1 MPNWNLKSFDNIY
14 ASLAESAYRDRPT
27 NFAFGQLNRDQQN
40 RLKKNKSVLFDFS
53 KDAKD
58 NKGQVTQGGGTDLP
72 NQGKVYLQADN
83 EGLLEDK
90 KTGYNAYYVT
100 DTDTINQNTKQ
111 TYFAVRGSDGF
122 GIDMDKLSKDPKG
135 YLVLTKCI
143 HYTDGVQRLSR
154 QFL

>member
-72 NQGKVYLQADN
+72 NQGKVYLQPDN

-100 DTDTINQNTKQ
+100 DT
-111 TYFAVRGSDGF
+111 VL
-122 GIDMDKLSKDPKG
+122 KLFSVTLAKCLEIELITF
-135 YLVLTKCI
+135 LVLLDKKI
-143 HYTDGVQRLSR
+143 SSIILIKQYKE
-154 QFL
+154 